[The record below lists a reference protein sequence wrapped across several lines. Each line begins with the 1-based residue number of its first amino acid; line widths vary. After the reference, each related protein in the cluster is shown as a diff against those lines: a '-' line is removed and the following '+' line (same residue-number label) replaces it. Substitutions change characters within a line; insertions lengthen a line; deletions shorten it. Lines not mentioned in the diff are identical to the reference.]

1 MENEKK
7 TLKVTIFGSE
17 YTLKANATERAQIYQ
32 IAEYVDNKMR
42 EIQSLKPN
50 RPLHQIAILAT
61 LNIAE
66 ELFGRENTE
75 PEVTRD
81 FKKKI
86 TEISNTLELGMKK
99 LSEDSNYIRE

>member
-1 MENEKK
+1 MDNEKK

-17 YTLKANATERAQIYQ
+17 YTLRAAASDSAQVYQ

-42 EIQSLKPN
+42 EVQNLKPN
-50 RPLHQIAILAT
+50 RPLHQIAILAA

-66 ELFGRENTE
+66 ELFTKRAVE
-75 PEVTRD
+75 PENSSD

-86 TEISNTLELGMKK
+86 IEISNKLELGMKK
-99 LSEDSNYIRE
+99 LSEDDNFIRE